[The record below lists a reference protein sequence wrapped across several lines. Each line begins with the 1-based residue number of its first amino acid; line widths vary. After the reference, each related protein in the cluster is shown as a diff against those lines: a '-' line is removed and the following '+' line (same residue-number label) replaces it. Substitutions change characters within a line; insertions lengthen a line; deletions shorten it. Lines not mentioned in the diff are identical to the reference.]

1 MPRRWLRPDKRRPS
15 GPTTVIGQH
24 ALAALVGDTERERY
38 LINYLDGPSGGPE
51 SAFWL
56 AAAELVARRYFGSDY
71 DVRAVTALAAEAR
84 KISTMGN
91 TEVFSLLEIEA
102 VYRSALG
109 EDNVDLSGIKLV
121 GLDKIRNSM
130 VVLVILKQAWPESDI
145 RDLFVQ
151 AEQITFERGWLLP
164 LVADVLDEPRR

>member
-1 MPRRWLRPDKRRPS
+1 MMPRKWLRPDKRRPS
-15 GPTTVIGQH
+15 VPATVIGQH
-24 ALAALVGDTERERY
+24 ALAAIVGDTERERY

-56 AAAELVARRYFGSDY
+56 AAAELAVRHYFGSGY

-84 KISTMGN
+84 RISTMGN
-91 TEVFSLLEIEA
+91 MEVFSLLDIEA

-109 EDNVDLSGIKLV
+109 EDNIDLSGIKLV

-130 VVLVILKQAWPESDI
+130 VVLVVLKQAWPELEI
-145 RDLFVQ
+145 RDLIVQ
-151 AEQITFERGWLLP
+151 AEQITFERGWHLP
-164 LVADVLDEPRR
+164 LAADVLGSA